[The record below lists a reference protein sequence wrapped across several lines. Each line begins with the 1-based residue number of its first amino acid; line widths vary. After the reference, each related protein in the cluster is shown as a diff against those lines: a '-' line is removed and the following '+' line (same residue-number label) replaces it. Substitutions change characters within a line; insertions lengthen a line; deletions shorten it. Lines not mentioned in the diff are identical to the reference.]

1 MNFAPDAFVLA
12 EAPSSLRDLWK
23 QRVRWARGFLQTA
36 RIHRRLFFN
45 LKKGLIG
52 LYLPVNYFNMVIL
65 PFLQLAVILLLGV
78 LSLAGYAPLALD
90 LLGLILWLGV
100 GTTLFA
106 SLWAISLDHAWRD
119 LKYLYVLIFWIP
131 YSLMMNLVMVRAVML
146 EFSGHQATWNKVA
159 RTGTVT
165 RI

>member
-1 MNFAPDAFVLA
+1 M
-12 EAPSSLRDLWK
+12 
-23 QRVRWARGFLQTA
+23 
-36 RIHRRLFFN
+36 FFN
-45 LKKGLIG
+45 LKHGPIG

-65 PFLQLAVILLLGV
+65 PFLQLAVILLLIL
-78 LSLAGYAPLALD
+78 LSLAGFAPLASN

-119 LKYLYVLIFWIP
+119 LKYLYVLILWIP

-146 EFSGHQATWNKVA
+146 ELSGHQATWNKVN